1 MRLALRR
8 FAAAVVPVVSVVIA
22 APASAGPPIDVLRTY
37 VDRLLVVME
46 DPALKT
52 PGHAAERHRA
62 VRALAENALD
72 FGESARRA
80 LGAHWEERTPIER
93 DRFARLFANLIDQ
106 AYLARLSVYGERV
119 VLDSETVD
127 GMEAVVNG
135 RALSRSGGGTPVEFH
150 LHQGTDGG
158 WRIYDVS
165 FEGMSLVGN
174 YRAQFN
180 KIIRTSSFEALVYLL
195 EAKTGADAQESTGE
209 ELKTAP

>member
-8 FAAAVVPVVSVVIA
+8 FAAAIVPAVSVVIA
-22 APASAGPPIDVLRTY
+22 APASAGPPTDVLRTY

-46 DPALKT
+46 DPALKM

-62 VRALAENALD
+62 VRALAEKALD
-72 FGESARRA
+72 FRESARRA
-80 LGAHWEERTPIER
+80 LGAHWEGRTPTER
-93 DRFARLFANLIDQ
+93 DRFVWLFAHLIDQ
-106 AYLARLSVYGERV
+106 AYLTRLSVDGERI
-119 VLDSETVD
+119 VLDNETVD
-127 GMEAVVNG
+127 GMEAVVKG
-135 RALSRSGGGTPVEFH
+135 RTLSRSGDSTPVEFH

-180 KIIRTSSFEALVYLL
+180 KIIRTSSFEALVNLI
-195 EAKTGADAQESTGE
+195 EAKTGADAQAHTGE
-209 ELKTAP
+209 EPKTAP